1 MVPASA
7 RPFLIITGPTASGK
21 SALALALAQRFG
33 GTIINADAMQ
43 CYGELRLIT
52 ARPSPADEAA
62 APHKLYGV
70 RAAATP
76 ANAAWWREAALA
88 EMAQAQLPI
97 LCGGTGLYL
106 SALVNGLADI
116 PEPPPAAR
124 AEARTLL
131 AALGPAALHARLDAA
146 TAARTDP
153 HNGQRVARAYEVLI
167 GTGRGLADWQAAP
180 RPALTGWRP
189 YLVLLAPARD
199 ALAAAIDARFD
210 AMLAAGA
217 VDEVANFLSL
227 GLPPSLPLMRAHG
240 VPELGRHLRGAFTLG
255 AAAAAAKLAT
265 LQYTKRQM
273 TWFRHQKLADD
284 SAMQILTTENGNFTQ
299 QTESLYGT
307 LVNFI
312 NARG

>member
-1 MVPASA
+1 VPASA
-7 RPFLIITGPTASGK
+7 RPFVIITGPTASGK

-43 CYGELRLIT
+43 CYAELRLLT

-62 APHKLYGV
+62 APHRLYGV

-76 ANAAWWREAALA
+76 ANAAWWRAAALA
-88 EMAQAQLPI
+88 EMGAAALPI

-124 AEARTLL
+124 VQARALL
-131 AALGPAALHARLDAA
+131 AGLGPEALHARLDAA

-167 GTGRGLADWQAAP
+167 GTGRGLADWQSAP
-180 RPALTGWRP
+180 RAALTGWRP
-189 YLVLLAPARD
+189 FLVLLGPPRD

-217 VDEVANFLSL
+217 LDEVARFLAL

-240 VPELGRHLRGAFTLG
+240 VPELARHLRGETTLA
-255 AAAAAAKLAT
+255 AAAAAAKRAT

-273 TWFRHQKLADD
+273 TWFRHQRLADD
-284 SAMQILTTENGNFTQ
+284 SAMQILHTQNSNFEQ
-299 QTESLYGT
+299 QMESIQGVLT
-307 LVNFI
+307 NFI
-312 NARG
+312 NGRG